1 MIGVPDTLIEQAIRG
16 DVEPLSGSAD
26 YKRLAS
32 GFPASS
38 SSISTTSRAH
48 RSVFSTTAPLGA
60 FPPAPR
66 CGFPGGP
73 CPGTLPLDFKK
84 LPPFEAIEKYLFS
97 SGSYIIPDKN
107 GAVFVGFSPKKATG
121 SK

>member
-1 MIGVPDTLIEQAIRG
+1 MFYFFFVSCFFFNAPATTEIYTLSLHDAVP
-16 DVEPLSGSAD
+16 
-26 YKRLAS
+26 
-32 GFPASS
+32 
-38 SSISTTSRAH
+38 ISL
-48 RSVFSTTAPLGA
+48 RSGA
-60 FPPAPR
+60 FPPAAPGA
-66 CGFPGGP
+66 GFPGADAQGP
-73 CPGTLPLDFKK
+73 IPLDFKK